1 MSGNNFPKYEMDI
14 NGWRGFVSFQN
25 AVRACA
31 KGEVMFG
38 KNVLDLDF
46 SIRPMTD
53 DDRRKI
59 IEAADKVRK

>member
-1 MSGNNFPKYEMDI
+1 MDI
-14 NGWRGFVSFQN
+14 NGWKGFVSFQN
-25 AVRACA
+25 AVRACV

-53 DDRRKI
+53 EDRKKI
-59 IEAADKVRK
+59 IETADMLRK